1 MSYVISTDFPRV
13 QVERVFGVLFKTL
26 HGILSAWGSFP
37 ALLQL
42 QHPAALSSLSTFQ
55 VNKIKKKKTKAKHMK
70 AETQVKMHSWQEMC
84 TLIHTGAYTWNLLHI
99 VQIRWDEPYTQQT
112 ALRRF

>member
-1 MSYVISTDFPRV
+1 
-13 QVERVFGVLFKTL
+13 
-26 HGILSAWGSFP
+26 
-37 ALLQL
+37 
-42 QHPAALSSLSTFQ
+42 
-55 VNKIKKKKTKAKHMK
+55 MK

>member
-70 AETQVKMHSWQEMC
+70 AETQVKMHS
-84 TLIHTGAYTWNLLHI
+84 
-99 VQIRWDEPYTQQT
+99 
-112 ALRRF
+112 